1 MIIKHGRHTRCA
13 KVCGLFFFRDC
24 AFWLV
29 IGWADELRS
38 HTRLRHY
45 VEEQDFFSISGD
57 TPKGINS
64 L

>member
-1 MIIKHGRHTRCA
+1 MWA
-13 KVCGLFFFRDC
+13 FFFRDC

-45 VEEQDFFSISGD
+45 VEEQEFFSISGD